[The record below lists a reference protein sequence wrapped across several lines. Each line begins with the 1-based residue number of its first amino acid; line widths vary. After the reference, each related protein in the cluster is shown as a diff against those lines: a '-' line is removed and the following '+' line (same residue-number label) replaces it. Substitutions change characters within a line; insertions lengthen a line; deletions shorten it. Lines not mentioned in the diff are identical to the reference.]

1 VIRHS
6 RPNLDKLHREAQHL
20 SSAITDASTLAAS
33 ISNKV
38 HILDTGKRNVFGA
51 LKRVGD
57 IIDLK
62 NCVSGVD
69 VAMDCGNY
77 EDAAAHIRRYLDLDE
92 SVLSESSYVT
102 TTKGIVGSYTTQH
115 HHDYIDMFVYYGTCS
130 IVLTS
135 QHIITVYNY

>member
-1 VIRHS
+1 
-6 RPNLDKLHREAQHL
+6 
-20 SSAITDASTLAAS
+20 
-33 ISNKV
+33 
-38 HILDTGKRNVFGA
+38 VFGA

-102 TTKGIVGSYTTQH
+102 TTKGSSSVSSSFSKLKSSEEQLQLIVHDKLSKAINTSDKPNIIRLTTHHLPSHLSIGYITYISYSS
-115 HHDYIDMFVYYGTCS
+115 C
-130 IVLTS
+130 LP
-135 QHIITVYNY
+135 